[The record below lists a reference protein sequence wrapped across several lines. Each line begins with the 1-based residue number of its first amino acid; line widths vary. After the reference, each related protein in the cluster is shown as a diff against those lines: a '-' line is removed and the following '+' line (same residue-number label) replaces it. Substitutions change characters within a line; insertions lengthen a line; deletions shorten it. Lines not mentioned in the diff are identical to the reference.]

1 MRGAGKVNRDKPR
14 QGLISFT
21 VFLVTVLVCA
31 LVWSRAGIAQ
41 SQRNRTV
48 FEDDS
53 PSSKKAK
60 EQMRRSALRPKDMG
74 TPAPGLDFQAPSI
87 EFKKEE
93 SLLIGSGGVVI
104 SEKGVQVQADK
115 GIFNTDSKVGDM
127 VGDVVMTTEGGV
139 LSASSGRI
147 NIETETGEFRDIEF
161 DIEEGGYHVRA
172 DRALKLSEFE
182 FELYDSNLT
191 TCRCS
196 DGSIPWKVTSDR
208 CHLTQ
213 GGYAHSY
220 NSTLVFEGLPVLY
233 SPYMVFPVKNERA
246 SGLLPAT
253 FGSSSR
259 DGFQYVQPIFA
270 TLGESSGVTV
280 TPFVFARTRIG
291 IDTQIERIFSRN
303 NRVDA
308 GLLYSDEGLRDGELR
323 GLNVDGVSDPTIDT
337 NRFGGYYNHRW
348 TTERGSAIPAQ
359 FVADGHYASDNLLVR
374 EIAANKIGPQQA
386 QFLTSTVLLRSNPFP
401 FLSVEG
407 RGEYNQMLLSPQDTQ
422 FQRLPE
428 LAMSAGSAFRPFG
441 SNPLGLKL
449 LASTD
454 LLATDFYREDGY
466 QGWRMDLN
474 PKLMVPFHLENYF
487 RARISGEF
495 HQTGYNLSD
504 TSVPVDQQERFGG
517 RENLDT
523 SSERFVPIFKYGM
536 SSAVERVFD
545 LDRDSWL
552 VDLTSYGAK
561 NEGMQLT
568 RIKHTIEP
576 VVDYAYVP
584 DVEQGDLP
592 LFDQLDR
599 FRERSLVTYGVVS
612 RLYGRFYEPYE
623 QIREIEELSNQE
635 DTLPV
640 FDVNQSLFDFGR
652 GVILTPQRQ
661 RDSREGRIREI
672 GRFSLRQGYDFV
684 EARKDLD
691 PSRDGFTDINIGAMV
706 SPSDYFSA
714 AIDSNYNQEGSEFSS
729 HNISF
734 GFYDDRRDALRLR
747 YSFVDGVINQI
758 ESNLELTL
766 TDRIRAGM
774 YGRYDMLEKEFL
786 ESQGLIRFTNSC
798 NCWSLDVGVSERI
811 NPDRRQVLISLS
823 FGGIGNLQ
831 QGFGIAQ

>member
-1 MRGAGKVNRDKPR
+1 
-14 QGLISFT
+14 
-21 VFLVTVLVCA
+21 
-31 LVWSRAGIAQ
+31 
-41 SQRNRTV
+41 
-48 FEDDS
+48 
-53 PSSKKAK
+53 
-60 EQMRRSALRPKDMG
+60 
-74 TPAPGLDFQAPSI
+74 
-87 EFKKEE
+87 
-93 SLLIGSGGVVI
+93 
-104 SEKGVQVQADK
+104 
-115 GIFNTDSKVGDM
+115 
-127 VGDVVMTTEGGV
+127 
-139 LSASSGRI
+139 
-147 NIETETGEFRDIEF
+147 
-161 DIEEGGYHVRA
+161 
-172 DRALKLSEFE
+172 
-182 FELYDSNLT
+182 
-191 TCRCS
+191 
-196 DGSIPWKVTSDR
+196 
-208 CHLTQ
+208 
-213 GGYAHSY
+213 
-220 NSTLVFEGLPVLY
+220 
-233 SPYMVFPVKNERA
+233 
-246 SGLLPAT
+246 
-253 FGSSSR
+253 
-259 DGFQYVQPIFA
+259 
-270 TLGESSGVTV
+270 
-280 TPFVFARTRIG
+280 
-291 IDTQIERIFSRN
+291 
-303 NRVDA
+303 
-308 GLLYSDEGLRDGELR
+308 
-323 GLNVDGVSDPTIDT
+323 
-337 NRFGGYYNHRW
+337 
-348 TTERGSAIPAQ
+348 
-359 FVADGHYASDNLLVR
+359 
-374 EIAANKIGPQQA
+374 
-386 QFLTSTVLLRSNPFP
+386 
-401 FLSVEG
+401 
-407 RGEYNQMLLSPQDTQ
+407 
-422 FQRLPE
+422 
-428 LAMSAGSAFRPFG
+428 
-441 SNPLGLKL
+441 
-449 LASTD
+449 
-454 LLATDFYREDGY
+454 
-466 QGWRMDLN
+466 
-474 PKLMVPFHLENYF
+474 
-487 RARISGEF
+487 
-495 HQTGYNLSD
+495 
-504 TSVPVDQQERFGG
+504 
-517 RENLDT
+517 
-523 SSERFVPIFKYGM
+523 M

-811 NPDRRQVLISLS
+811 NQDRRQVLISLS